1 MEPLKVLIVGGGI
14 AGPSFAS
21 WFARTGAEITL
32 IERSPQLRTSG
43 QQLDVRAQGVPVM
56 KKMGIEAAIRAKT
69 IREPGTRLIDIQG
82 QTKALFPVTD
92 NAGMKQSF
100 TTEYEI
106 MRGDLVTILMGLTEK
121 RKNVKHRFG
130 TTVTSLTQDDE
141 SDPKG
146 KVHVGFDDGHKDDFD
161 LVVAADGTGSRTR
174 RLMLGPEAPDPRHFL
189 GGYIGFFSTL
199 AQPHD
204 SNFFTFCHLPG
215 GRYIGTRKDKEE
227 MTRVYMQTAVQ
238 SDALDA
244 AHSSGNLAD
253 LKTAWAN
260 IFSDGK
266 WESERFMTAL
276 KTSPEAD
283 DLYST
288 PRQEVRLPVG
298 SWSKGRVVAIGD
310 AAHAQTA
317 NGFGTTWGLV
327 GSYVLAGEIATLY
340 KQDPST
346 AVVKGVKRYEEVF
359 RPIATAQ
366 HGGGNE
372 SREALFMPKTAFGI
386 WMLHSVARAVSF
398 FLPDGGFGMGRDES
412 KWQVPEYPA
421 LVETQK

>member
-1 MEPLKVLIVGGGI
+1 MEPLKVLVVGGGI

-21 WFARTGAEITL
+21 WLAKTGADITL
-32 IERSPQLRTSG
+32 IERSPHLRTNG
-43 QQLDVRAQGVPVM
+43 QQLDVRAQGIPVM

-69 IREPGTRLIDIQG
+69 VREPGTRLINTKG
-82 QTKALFPVTD
+82 QTKVLFPVTEHG
-92 NAGMKQSF
+92 GMKQGL

-106 MRGDLVTILMGLTEK
+106 MRGDLASILMGLTEK
-121 RKNVKHRFG
+121 SKNVKHRFG

-146 KVHVGFDDGHKDDFD
+146 KVHVGFDDGRKDDFD

-174 RLMLGPEAPDPRHFL
+174 RLMLGPDAPDPRHFL

-199 AQPHD
+199 PQPHD
-204 SNFFTFCHLPG
+204 SKCFTFCHLPG
-215 GRYIGTRKDKEE
+215 GRYLGTRKDKEE
-227 MTRVYMQTAVQ
+227 TTRVYMQV
-238 SDALDA
+238 SGRNEALDA
-244 AHSSGNLAD
+244 AHKSGNLTD

-260 IFSDGK
+260 MFADGK

-288 PRQEVRLPVG
+288 PREEVRLPVG

-317 NGFGTTWGLV
+317 NGYGTTSALV
-327 GSYVLAGEIATLY
+327 GSYILAGEIAAHQ

-346 AVVKGVKRYEEVF
+346 AVVKAVKRYEEVF
-359 RPIATAQ
+359 RPMATSG

-372 SREALFMPKTAFGI
+372 SREALFMPKTQFGI
-386 WMLHSVARAVSF
+386 WMLHSIARAVSY
-398 FLPDGGFGMGRDES
+398 LRLDGGFGLGHDE
-412 KWQVPEYPA
+412 KWKVPEYSA
-421 LVETQK
+421 LLEAQE

>member
-1 MEPLKVLIVGGGI
+1 MESLKVLIVGSGI

-21 WFARTGAEITL
+21 WLARTGAEITL
-32 IERSPQLRTSG
+32 IERSPQPRTTG

-69 IREPGTRLIDIQG
+69 IHEPGTQLIDTNG
-82 QTKALFPVTD
+82 RTKAYFAVSKD
-92 NAGMKQSF
+92 GSGNQSL

-106 MRGDLVTILMGLTEK
+106 MRGDLMNILLGLTEK
-121 RKNVKHRFG
+121 SKNVRHRFG

-146 KVHVGFDDGHKDDFD
+146 KVHVGFSDGQKDDFD

-174 RLMLGPEAPDPRHFL
+174 RLMLGPDAPDPRRFL

-199 AQPHD
+199 SQPQD
-204 SNFFTFCHLPG
+204 SDCFTFCHLPG
-215 GRYIGTRKDKEE
+215 GRYIGTRKDTKEC
-227 MTRVYMQTAVQ
+227 TRVYMQMQ
-238 SDALDA
+238 GQNEALLE
-244 AHSSGNLAD
+244 AHKSGNMVE
-253 LKTAWAN
+253 LKTAWAG
-260 IFSDGK
+260 IFPEDK
-266 WESERFMTAL
+266 WECRRFMAAL

-288 PRQEVRLPVG
+288 PREQVRLPEG
-298 SWSKGRVVAIGD
+298 SWSKGRVVTIGD
-310 AAHAQTA
+310 AAHSHTA

-327 GSYVLAGEIATLY
+327 GSYILAGEIATLY
-340 KQDPST
+340 KQDTST

-359 RPIATAQ
+359 RPIVEAQ
-366 HGGGNE
+366 QGGE
-372 SREALFMPKTAFGI
+372 SDSREEWFMPKTALGI
-386 WMLHSVARAVSF
+386 WMLHSVARVVAYF
-398 FLPDGGFGMGRDES
+398 HLERGLGMGSEES

-421 LVETQK
+421 LDTHR